1 MNDNMTPMTSVTAE
15 KNLDPRFRGDSNL
28 PAHIAIIMD
37 GNGRWA
43 KARLLPRSAGHKKG
57 ADSLR
62 RTLEACREAGVKY
75 LTVYA
80 FSSENW
86 KRPKE
91 EISDLMQLLK
101 HYLEKELPELKK
113 NDIRLRFIGDLS
125 RLDSDMQARVQQAMQ
140 ETENNHSFNLTVA
153 LSYGSKQELVRA
165 MRQIAKKVK
174 SGELSPEA
182 INEETIE
189 EALDTCMIPDP
200 DLLIRTGGEH
210 RISNFLLWQ
219 CAYTEF
225 YFTDT
230 LWPDFDASHLKEALA
245 DFATRERRYGTA
257 GQ

>member
-1 MNDNMTPMTSVTAE
+1 MKPMTHQPLALATSTT
-15 KNLDPRFRGDSNL
+15 PT
-28 PAHIAIIMD
+28 HIAIIMD

-43 KARLLPRSAGHKKG
+43 KARHLPRSAGHKKG

-62 RTLEACREAGVKY
+62 RTMEACRESGVKY

-125 RLDSDMQARVQQAMQ
+125 RLDSDMQMRVQQAMQ

-165 MRQIAKKVK
+165 MRRLAEQVAAGI
-174 SGELSPEA
+174 LSPDSITEQ
-182 INEETIE
+182 TIE
-189 EALDTCMIPDP
+189 NALDTATIPDP

-219 CAYTEF
+219 SAYTEF
-225 YFTDT
+225 FFTDT
-230 LWPDFDASHLKEALA
+230 LWPDFDARHLNEALA

-257 GQ
+257 GNG